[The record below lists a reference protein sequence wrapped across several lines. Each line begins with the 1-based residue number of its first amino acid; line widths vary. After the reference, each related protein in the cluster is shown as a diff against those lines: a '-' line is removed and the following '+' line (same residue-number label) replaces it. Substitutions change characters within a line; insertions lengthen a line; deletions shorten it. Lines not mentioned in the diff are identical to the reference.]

1 MINTTESRILELYMF
16 VMSVRAMQ
24 YLVSTMDWHSFV
36 LEDSLRPSAYTCRSL
51 ILVMNCIVFIA
62 FVWL

>member
-1 MINTTESRILELYMF
+1 MF

-62 FVWL
+62 FVWLWYWM